1 MTSSSTE
8 VSDGPERAFL
18 TALASRL
25 HVAVTKGETKTLV
38 MVAAPRALGMIREM
52 YSPALRKAV
61 RAEIGKDLV
70 KSPVH
75 EIEKQ
80 LLSPASGAG
89 ASVR

>member
-1 MTSSSTE
+1 
-8 VSDGPERAFL
+8 
-18 TALASRL
+18 
-25 HVAVTKGETKTLV
+25 

-52 YSPALRKAV
+52 YSPALRKAI
-61 RAEIGKDLV
+61 RAEVGKDLV

-89 ASVR
+89 TR